1 MNLFSFFM
9 SKGGE
14 SFKIYLL
21 MQKRIQRMIVNFDP
35 PKPYESNQK
44 SHCQVQR
51 GSGEREV

>member
-35 PKPYESNQK
+35 PKPYESNEK
-44 SHCQVQR
+44 SHCQVRR